1 MKIRFKRLF
10 AVILAGLM
18 LSGCGGNTSDINKID
33 PPTQSELKSADME
46 NIEQTDEFGDY
57 VLTDYDIEQK
67 KIVYSFT
74 DKESPKKSLAVTGRK
89 MTPEEYNSSLPE
101 TDTLK
106 DAVINGINCKF
117 IDRTVHFVP
126 DGYMPDDRVKRN
138 VAMGTTEIKYGNP
151 NDLDE
156 LLPLQ
161 RFYWYDD
168 ALGIGYEIEATG
180 QYYTLEE
187 MSIYVQNYVESAE

>member
-1 MKIRFKRLF
+1 M
-10 AVILAGLM
+10 LAGLM
-18 LSGCGGNTSDINKID
+18 LSGCGNNGDTNKID
-33 PPTQSELKSADME
+33 TPTESELKNADME

-57 VLTDYDIEQK
+57 VLKDYDIEGK
-67 KIVYSFT
+67 KVVYSFA
-74 DKESPKKSLAVTGRK
+74 DKESPNKSLTVTGRK

-106 DAVINGINCKF
+106 DTVINGINCKF

-126 DGYMPDDRVKRN
+126 DGYTPDDRVKRN
-138 VAMGTTEIKYGNP
+138 VEMGTTEIKYGNP

-161 RFYWYDD
+161 RVYWYDD
-168 ALGIGYEIEATG
+168 ALGIGYEIEAIG
-180 QYYTLEE
+180 QYYTLDE